1 MKNKSFLKFYL
12 FSVIGVLVAAI
23 YPLSMGV
30 RVVSDM
36 ITSGV
41 VLAENYP
48 KYTIPYTPIAIAVFL
63 GVLLLPVIMKY
74 GKKYA
79 FPIACAFSLAVFFA
93 AELLLE
99 SQIIV
104 RDTVYSTLESWQ
116 MWMCWA
122 PVGEMEIRDL
132 TALQVLVG
140 DYSPAFKLH
149 FYIISIVLIVTLLN
163 AFYGFA
169 SMLLTGKK
177 KRLKALVLQSIASIS
192 FLGMCIWACFTAF
205 YRTGVIYVSP
215 ISAVLM
221 GIFFTLF
228 GIVAGIFTGS
238 FLLGKQKWLSL
249 GLPTLAAFLTTLLM
263 YIGEMILLNGRLYR
277 FGTGF
282 FFKRLGALV
291 LAPID
296 ILVIL
301 LAGVLTFLIFYL
313 LKKGEPNE
321 TI

>member
-1 MKNKSFLKFYL
+1 MKNRTFLKFYV
-12 FSVIGVLVAAI
+12 FSVIGVLIAAI

-36 ITSGV
+36 ITSGI

-79 FPIACAFSLAVFFA
+79 FPIACAFSLAAFFVS
-93 AELLLE
+93 EILLE
-99 SQIIV
+99 TQIIV
-104 RDTVYSTLESWQ
+104 RDTVMSTLESWQ

-122 PVGEMEIRDL
+122 PVGETEIRDL
-132 TALQVLVG
+132 TALQILVG

-169 SMLLTGKK
+169 HMILNQNR
-177 KRLKALVLQSIASIS
+177 KRLRALVLQSAASLS

-205 YRTGVIYVSP
+205 YRTGTILVFP
-215 ISAVLM
+215 LSAVLM
-221 GIFFTLF
+221 AIFFVLF
-228 GIVAGIFTGS
+228 GITAGIFTGS
-238 FLLGKQKWLSL
+238 FLLGKKKWFSI
-249 GLPTLAAFLTTLLM
+249 GIPTVTASVTTLLM
-263 YIGEMILLNGRLYR
+263 YIGEMILLNGRVYC
-277 FGTGF
+277 FGYGF
-282 FFKRLGALV
+282 FFQGLPLIV
-291 LAPID
+291 LAPVD
-296 ILVIL
+296 ILIIL
-301 LAGVLTFLIFYL
+301 LAGGITFLIFTKL
-313 LKKGEPNE
+313 NPKKHPY
-321 TI
+321 

>member
-12 FSVIGVLVAAI
+12 FSLIGVLVAAI
-23 YPLSMGV
+23 YPLSMGM

-63 GVLLLPVIMKY
+63 GVLAMPLLFKFC
-74 GKKYA
+74 KKYA
-79 FPIACAFSLAVFFA
+79 FLGVCGISLAVFFIS
-93 AELLLE
+93 ELLLE
-99 SQIIV
+99 SQVIV
-104 RDTVYSTLESWQ
+104 RDTVASTLESWQ

-122 PVGEMEIRDL
+122 PVGEIEIRDL

-169 SMLLTGKK
+169 HIILTGEK
-177 KRLKALVLQSIASIS
+177 KRLRALILQSIASVS

-205 YRTGVIYVSP
+205 YRNGTLSVLPVSA
-215 ISAVLM
+215 ILM
-221 GIFFTLF
+221 GTFFILF
-228 GIVAGIFTGS
+228 GVTSGIFAGS
-238 FLLGKQKWLSL
+238 FLLEKRKLLSL
-249 GLPTLAAFLTTLLM
+249 GLPAIAASLTTILM
-263 YIGEMILLNGRLYR
+263 YIGEMILLDGRLYR
-277 FGTGF
+277 VGNGF
-282 FFKRLGALV
+282 FFDGLGSLV
-291 LAPID
+291 LAPVD
-296 ILVIL
+296 ILIVL
-301 LAGVLTFLIFYL
+301 LAGALTLLIFSWQ
-313 LKKGEPNE
+313 KKGWHK
-321 TI
+321 TL

>member
-1 MKNKSFLKFYL
+1 MKNRTFLKFYV
-12 FSVIGVLVAAI
+12 FSVIGVLIAAI

-36 ITSGV
+36 ITSGI

-79 FPIACAFSLAVFFA
+79 FPIACAFSLAVFFVS
-93 AELLLE
+93 EILLE
-99 SQIIV
+99 TQIIV
-104 RDTVYSTLESWQ
+104 RDTVMSTLESWQ

-122 PVGEMEIRDL
+122 PVGETEIRDL
-132 TALQVLVG
+132 TALQILVG

-169 SMLLTGKK
+169 HMILNQNR
-177 KRLKALVLQSIASIS
+177 KRLRALVLQSAASLS

-205 YRTGVIYVSP
+205 YRTGTILVSP
-215 ISAVLM
+215 LSAVLM
-221 GIFFTLF
+221 AIFFVLF
-228 GIVAGIFTGS
+228 GITAGIFTGS
-238 FLLGKQKWLSL
+238 FLLGKKKLFSI
-249 GLPTLAAFLTTLLM
+249 GIPTVTASVTTLLM
-263 YIGEMILLNGRLYR
+263 YIGEMILLNGRVYR
-277 FGTGF
+277 FGYGF
-282 FFKRLGALV
+282 FFQGLPLIV
-291 LAPID
+291 LAPVD
-296 ILVIL
+296 ILIIL
-301 LAGVLTFLIFYL
+301 LSGGITFLIFTKL
-313 LKKGEPNE
+313 NPKKHPH
-321 TI
+321 

>member
-12 FSVIGVLVAAI
+12 FSVVGVFIAAL

-36 ITSGV
+36 IKSGV
-41 VLAENYP
+41 ILGENYP

-63 GVLLLPVIMKY
+63 GVLLLPLMMKY

-79 FPIACAFSLAVFFA
+79 FPLACVSSLAIFFT

-99 SQIIV
+99 SQVIV
-104 RDTVYSTLESWQ
+104 RDTVASTLESWQ

-122 PVGEMEIRDL
+122 PVDAQEIRDL

-149 FYIISIVLIVTLLN
+149 FYIIAIVLIVTLLN

-169 SMLLTGKK
+169 SMIATGNR
-177 KRLKALVLQSIASIS
+177 KRLKALVLQSVASIS

-205 YRTGVIYVSP
+205 YRNGTLFVSP
-215 ISAVLM
+215 VTALLM
-221 GIFFTLF
+221 GTFFILF
-228 GIVAGIFTGS
+228 GITAGIFTGS
-238 FLLGKQKWLSL
+238 FLLGKNKYLSV
-249 GLPTLAAFLTTLLM
+249 GLPALAASLTTLLM
-263 YIGEMILLNGRLYR
+263 YIGEMILLDGKLYR
-277 FGTGF
+277 FGKGF
-282 FFKRLGALV
+282 FFEELGALV
-291 LAPID
+291 LAPAD
-296 ILVIL
+296 ILIIL
-301 LAGVLTFLIFYL
+301 LAGILTFLIFYV

-321 TI
+321 TL